1 MFQENKREVVAFLID
16 TNPIA
21 WKKLADRGDLSFK
34 EFLDELFSYFT
45 QMILTDIFQAPPI
58 LAYNQ
63 LGCEWLFPAPENT
76 KSLVNGDI
84 QLTNSDEVFVY
95 YNVVIENLTKFSEKT
110 AQMKMKSGTGVR
122 LDLVFSKALCLLNK
136 FPNEMPKRI
145 FTISVSEDSQENFES
160 TINAIFAAH
169 RIGVVIDSFLINPAK
184 DSLFLN
190 QAALITGGFSLSIK
204 FRIKLLAQY
213 LLSIPPLPIRD
224 LVALKKVQNINYK
237 TPAENTQNMI
247 DVGLLCPVC
256 LSVFE
261 KTENRLRICPI
272 CKTRS
277 LL

>member
-1 MFQENKREVVAFLID
+1 MFQENKREIVVFAID

-21 WKKLADRGDLSFK
+21 WKKLADNGDVTFQ
-34 EFLDELFSYFT
+34 EFLDELFAYIE

-63 LGCEWLFPAPENT
+63 LGCEWLFPAPKDA
-76 KSLVNGDI
+76 KSFVNNEI
-84 QLTNSDEVFVY
+84 QLTNSEEVY
-95 YNVVIENLTKFSEKT
+95 AYCREVVENLTEFTEKM
-110 AQMKMKSGTGVR
+110 AQMSLSGDVGVR
-122 LDLVFSKALCLLNK
+122 QDLVFSKALCLLNK
-136 FPNEMPKRI
+136 FPPEIPKRI
-145 FTISVSEDSQENFES
+145 FTISVSEDSQEHFES

-169 RIGVVIDSFLINPAK
+169 RIGVVIDSFLIKVDK

-190 QAALITGGFSLSIK
+190 QAALITGGFTLSIK
-204 FRIKLLAQY
+204 FRTKLIAQY
-213 LLSIPPLPIRD
+213 LLSIPPIPIRNMFS
-224 LVALKKVQNINYK
+224 LKKVQNINYK
-237 TPAENTQNMI
+237 TPAENTQKMI

-261 KTENRLRICPI
+261 KTENRLRICPV